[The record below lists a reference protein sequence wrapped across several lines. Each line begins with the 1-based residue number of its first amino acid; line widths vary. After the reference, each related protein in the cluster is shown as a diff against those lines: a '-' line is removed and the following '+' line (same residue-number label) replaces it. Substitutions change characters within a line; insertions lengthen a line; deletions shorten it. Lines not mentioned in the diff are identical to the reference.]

1 MQTTIMN
8 INGMTCMGC
17 VRSVKNVLEK
27 ISGVSGA
34 DVSLENEQVTIQHDA
49 EQANVNHFK
58 EAIMGAG
65 FEVIIEKETTQQA

>member
-1 MQTTIMN
+1 MQTTIVK

-34 DVSLENEQVTIQHDA
+34 DVSLENEQVTIQYDA

-65 FEVIIEKETTQQA
+65 FEVII